1 MIQLKPLFTQKPK
14 HIFFD
19 LDNTLWDHR
28 KNAYLTLKEIYKREK
43 VEQKHSIDFE
53 DFHREYF
60 TINEKL
66 WEQIRDGEIDKEYL
80 RKHRF
85 YDAFLFFGI
94 DDFELA
100 QIFEHNFL
108 DEILNYNDLVE
119 GAVELLEYLTEQE
132 YRLHILSNG
141 FQEVTNRKCELSGI
155 SAFFET
161 ITSADEINI
170 RKPKPQIYEYAL
182 KKAGANKAES
192 IMIGDDWIA
201 DVEGAKAFGLQVVFF
216 DVFND
221 NFEAEEVKVIKKL
234 KEITKFL

>member
-1 MIQLKPLFTQKPK
+1 MKIQ

-28 KNAYLTLKEIYKREK
+28 RNAYLTLKDIFNRQK
-43 VEQKHSIDFE
+43 VNDKYNLNFE

-60 TINEKL
+60 TINERL

-85 YDAFLFFGI
+85 YDSFLFFGI

-100 QIFEHNFL
+100 QLFEDNFL

-119 GAVELLEYLTEQE
+119 GAFELLEYLSGKNYQ
-132 YRLHILSNG
+132 LHILSNG
-141 FQEVTNRKCELSGI
+141 FKEVTARKCELSGI
-155 SAFFET
+155 KNYFKT
-161 ITSADEINI
+161 ITSADEINV
-170 RKPKPQIYEYAL
+170 RKPHREVYEYAL
-182 KKAGANKAES
+182 NKAGAKIEETM
-192 IMIGDDWIA
+192 MIGDDWIA
-201 DVEGAKAFGLQVVFF
+201 DVEGGKSFGLKVVFF

-221 NFEAEEVKVIKKL
+221 NYQAEGVEVITNLAEL
-234 KEITKFL
+234 KNLL